1 MSVLVHVEHG
11 KIPPVIDEHSVVLI
25 LGTMPSPKSRE
36 AGFYYAHPQNRFWP
50 VLAEVFHEAVPQGT
64 DERRAFALRHGIALW
79 DVLAQCDIEGASD
92 AAIKNPVPN
101 DIALLLKNSKIH
113 AVFAAGKRRGNLLR
127 RNRPSLRLRVGKTYK
142 SCRTVSASG
151 ARVRTYSSS
160 RSSTAAI
167 SPAGCPVTPKTG

>member
-79 DVLAQCDIEGASD
+79 DVLDFIFFVFCIT
-92 AAIKNPVPN
+92 AILV
-101 DIALLLKNSKIH
+101 DNS
-113 AVFAAGKRRGNLLR
+113 
-127 RNRPSLRLRVGKTYK
+127 
-142 SCRTVSASG
+142 
-151 ARVRTYSSS
+151 
-160 RSSTAAI
+160 AI
-167 SPAGCPVTPKTG
+167 